1 MALDTTVRSFKAL
14 LRPKIHNPARHG
26 SNTKEAYSA
35 LARKIN
41 ISSGDRGAASKV
53 ARESLHSDNAGLGS
67 RTQSDREEHIC
78 NVRPDWEA
86 LVTKQILRM
95 DTMTGLRHGLHTEKI
110 KGDACL
116 SPSFHA
122 MLRWSSY
129 SETLW
134 AYPLGAMGGGVDRSH
149 SGSDCGYNSKPVVRE
164 ETPFTAPVKVVATGA
179 L

>member
-41 ISSGDRGAASKV
+41 ISSGDSGAASKV

-86 LVTKQILRM
+86 LVTKQILPNGHDDRAKAWAPYRENKGRRM
-95 DTMTGLRHGLHTEKI
+95 LVPVIPRDVAVVELFRNSVGLSIGSHGRR
-110 KGDACL
+110 C
-116 SPSFHA
+116 
-122 MLRWSSY
+122 
-129 SETLW
+129 
-134 AYPLGAMGGGVDRSH
+134 
-149 SGSDCGYNSKPVVRE
+149 
-164 ETPFTAPVKVVATGA
+164 
-179 L
+179 